1 MSTMPESLRSPKVQ
15 KRVRNSFYKID
26 EETAVIEREIQTTTY
41 TDEEFKSGI
50 KKLIDKKN
58 KKNK

>member
-1 MSTMPESLRSPKVQ
+1 MSTIPESLRAPKVQ

-41 TDEEFKSGI
+41 TDEEFKAGI